1 MYKKGGIIV
10 IRVQH
15 KHSFFTLIPNGFKN
29 ISMENIVLIIHLLLA
44 LGIIGLVLL
53 QRSEGGGLGIG
64 GGSGGLGGV
73 ASAGATANALT
84 KTTTYLA
91 IGFFC
96 TSLLLAVLAGNK
108 TNSTSLLETLDNPP
122 IAVDTGGETGD
133 NKDPDAKAT
142 GSENSSKTSAPSAP
156 LSE

>member
-1 MYKKGGIIV
+1 
-10 IRVQH
+10 
-15 KHSFFTLIPNGFKN
+15 
-29 ISMENIVLIIHLLLA
+29 MENIVLIIHLLLA

-64 GGSGGLGGV
+64 GGSGGIGGL

-84 KTTTYLA
+84 KTTTFLA

-96 TSLLLAVLAGNK
+96 TSLLLAVLAGK
-108 TNSTSLLETLDNPP
+108 QTNQASLLETLDNPP
-122 IAVDTGGETGD
+122 AVVDTLDETSD
-133 NKDPDAKAT
+133 NKLPDAKAT
-142 GSENSSKTSAPSAP
+142 GSDNSDTKTPTTSTPSAP